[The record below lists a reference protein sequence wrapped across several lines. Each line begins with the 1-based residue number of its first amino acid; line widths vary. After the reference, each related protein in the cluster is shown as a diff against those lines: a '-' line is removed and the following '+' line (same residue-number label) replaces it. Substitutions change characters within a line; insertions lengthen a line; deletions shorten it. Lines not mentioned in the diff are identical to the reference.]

1 VKQIRMQRHRARG
14 ERPWDEVLP
23 LDPRDPDV
31 VRAKSLARQRVA
43 GHAPRRPRGGR

>member
-1 VKQIRMQRHRARG
+1 VKQIRLQRHRTQG

-31 VRAKSLARQRVA
+31 VRAKSLARRRVA
-43 GHAPRRPRGGR
+43 GRAPRQPQGGR